1 MAKIRSS
8 IPSWKRNVDIL
19 SHFISSLK
27 RIPISRTD
35 EKTTKKPCYERL
47 FSFFIIIFN
56 FYKNV
61 FEDCQFFYNNITKF
75 KILKILL
82 FKKGFFGNIISEAS
96 QYSEGGKENETY
108 PQKTDA

>member
-1 MAKIRSS
+1 MI
-8 IPSWKRNVDIL
+8 KR
-19 SHFISSLK
+19 
-27 RIPISRTD
+27 
-35 EKTTKKPCYERL
+35 KKPCYKRL